1 MSGLSPSSN
10 TQHFPNIGRRAE
22 PVTLDTGHLTSADGV
37 GERLRAELAGV
48 VSALPPDARAV
59 SAMTRHLGLDR
70 SICQRVVGAATFK
83 GPGRAVLARVPGV
96 AGLMS
101 FVRAARRKGVD
112 AGWVSGA
119 EVAATRFAD
128 LLRDLNLSQA
138 GLVRALAASEG
149 GRNGD
154 GPAEGGAGAGSSTG
168 IGVGTAAGGAGPV
181 GRRQRLMVDAADLTG
196 TATDLNIV
204 MAAYRP
210 SPADP
215 RRLEAGYLRGFIGYR
230 ARADGMPLVVAW
242 GSAMVDA
249 GRDLLA
255 IDGSTALGHA
265 PQALLTDY
273 CSRPLPTITGR
284 DSASA
289 RVFVIDPAAAGT
301 GGSADV
307 VIASRSP
314 NSMPH
319 PMLDEPPMIEVWGQ
333 TQVPGRNVL
342 LDVWLHD
349 SLARQGVPSVG
360 EYLATP
366 AIAAGK
372 GRDWTRRLP
381 GSPRLELLG
390 RGTAQ
395 AHSGLYDRQAA
406 LCGDFFRA
414 LGWAE
419 SEMVGFRCEHAA
431 PVFGSALCVA
441 FEFPRESGQATGDT
455 GRSAG

>member
-1 MSGLSPSSN
+1 M
-10 TQHFPNIGRRAE
+10 E
-22 PVTLDTGHLTSADGV
+22 PGHLTTADGV

-48 VSALPPDARAV
+48 ISALPPDARAV
-59 SAMTRHLGLDR
+59 SAMTRHLGIDR
-70 SICQRVVGAATFK
+70 SICQRVVSAATFK
-83 GPGRAVLARVPGV
+83 GPGRAVLGRVPGV

-119 EVAATRFAD
+119 EVAAARFAD
-128 LLRDLNLSQA
+128 LLRELNLSQA
-138 GLVRALAASEG
+138 GLVRGMAM
-149 GRNGD
+149 
-154 GPAEGGAGAGSSTG
+154 AEGGPRAEVSLTGPLHSSG
-168 IGVGTAAGGAGPV
+168 PATATS
-181 GRRQRLMVDAADLTG
+181 RRQRLMVDAADLTG

-215 RRLEAGYLRGFIGYR
+215 RRLEGGYVRGFIGYR

-242 GSAMVDA
+242 GSATVDA
-249 GRDLLA
+249 ARELRA
-255 IDGSTALGHA
+255 IDGSAALGHA
-265 PQALLTDY
+265 PQALLADY

-284 DSASA
+284 DNAGG
-289 RVFVIDPAAAGT
+289 RVFVIDPGAAGAA
-301 GGSADV
+301 GGAGASVGGTTATADV

-319 PMLDEPPMIEVWGQ
+319 PMVDDPPMIEVWGQ

-342 LDVWLHD
+342 LDVWLHE

-366 AIAAGK
+366 AIASGK

-381 GSPRLELLG
+381 GSPRLQLLG
-390 RGTAQ
+390 RGVAQ
-395 AHSGLYDRQAA
+395 SHSVLYERHAA
-406 LCGDFFRA
+406 LCADFFRA
-414 LGWAE
+414 LGWDE
-419 SEMVGFRCEHAA
+419 SEMVGFRCEHTA

-441 FEFPRESGQATGDT
+441 FEFPRGAEQTPGDAT
-455 GRSAG
+455 RSAD